1 MPPCGAKA
9 AADVDW
15 DGTAPAPAA
24 RLGGWARWRSRGK
37 YWECVGGALSEYGA
51 VQGSPAGSMRLDPR
65 VRIAVSLSL
74 EGDPSLKR
82 DKRPAQAQIK
92 GGSKGTGQR
101 VTVKR
106 RRQGNTVE
114 RCRRCG
120 WTCHTHTVYPL
131 PQKWSRSRTVF
142 VAALGAASSR
152 KARSR
157 PPHPGPLRSL
167 LVDPLRARQAEPALP
182 SQVLRAARPRLA
194 GAKRTPVP
202 IQRRQSRVPSFSAS
216 SSSSSP
222 GLNLVSAGPSPS
234 RDLWRE

>member
-1 MPPCGAKA
+1 
-9 AADVDW
+9 
-15 DGTAPAPAA
+15 
-24 RLGGWARWRSRGK
+24 
-37 YWECVGGALSEYGA
+37 
-51 VQGSPAGSMRLDPR
+51 MRLDPR

-82 DKRPAQAQIK
+82 DKRPAEAQIK
-92 GGSKGTGQR
+92 GGSEGTGQR
-101 VTVKR
+101 ATVKR

-120 WTCHTHTVYPL
+120 WTCHTHPVYPL
-131 PQKWSRSRTVF
+131 PQNWSRSRTVF

-222 GLNLVSAGPSPS
+222 GLNLVSAVPSPTRVRFVAGMTKQVLNSPRS
-234 RDLWRE
+234 RSRRSRPRALCSVSYLLSELQHVCSVNLNPAW